1 MNDSNL
7 VNIDWID
14 EFISEDD
21 KELDWYE
28 DLAAEYDSEGVE

>member
-1 MNDSNL
+1 MNDINL

-21 KELDWYE
+21 QELDWYE
-28 DLAAEYDSEGVE
+28 DLAAEYDAESVE